1 LHILDTDRLRLRT
14 IDEHDAP
21 FYLQLVNDPGFLQFI
36 GDRKI
41 RTLSAARDAI
51 IDGPMAMQAERG
63 HAIWLVEL
71 KASGEPIGMSGLIK
85 RAALPE
91 ADIGYAF
98 LPQFTGKGYAL
109 EAGAAVLAQARA
121 RGMPCLL
128 AITSPDN
135 DASIRLLGKLGLC
148 FEQYKDIG
156 GDNGPVN
163 IYRID
168 FTAPDAT
175 AAE

>member
-1 LHILDTDRLRLRT
+1 MHILDTARLRLRT

-21 FYLQLVNDPGFLQFI
+21 FYLRLVNTPGFIQFI
-36 GDRKI
+36 GDRRI
-41 RTLSAARDAI
+41 RTLEAARDAI
-51 IDGPMAMQAERG
+51 VDGPMTMQAELG

-71 KASGEPIGMSGLIK
+71 KTSGEPIGMSGLIR

-91 ADIGYAF
+91 PDIGYAF
-98 LPQFTGKGYAL
+98 LPEFAGKGYAL
-109 EAGAAVLAQARA
+109 EAGAAVVDLARA

-135 DASIRLLGKLGLC
+135 VASIRLLGKLGLR

-156 GDNGPVN
+156 GDNGAVN
-163 IYRID
+163 IYRIEL
-168 FTAPDAT
+168 TAPNAT
-175 AAE
+175 GA

>member
-1 LHILDTDRLRLRT
+1 MHILDTDRLRLRT

-41 RTLSAARDAI
+41 RTLDAARDAI

-71 KASGEPIGMSGLIK
+71 KVSGEAIGMSGLIK

-109 EAGAAVLAQARA
+109 EAGTAVLAQARE

-135 DASIRLLGKLGLC
+135 EASIRLLGKLGLR

-168 FTAPDAT
+168 FTGP
-175 AAE
+175 ESP